1 MSHNCKSIEISI
13 NDLPDNVIIYRYV
26 DGDFIFVDF
35 NDKAKQTDALSR
47 EMIGKKITDIYYEK
61 LDDGL
66 LEKLFCVH
74 SFNEM
79 QKLEIKQYKNNN
91 IKFWRF
97 YTIKKLENG
106 DLIVFYQDKNREL
119 VNKLHQI
126 KEQNKRFKNALVK
139 LAQIESN
146 DLEKTFKKILKIINK
161 SLAVSRSSIWLYKKD
176 DGVLECVGLYSK
188 KHKKFMSD
196 QTICISIPKKCIV
209 KLEAKIPILL
219 DNRDKKN
226 LLCKFFKKYMKLS
239 SSSSFLLTPLLTNGE
254 VVGVMVNASKRPANK
269 WNKSEID
276 FSVAVASSISLNIEV
291 QKRKESEAKFNNIA
305 EISLIG
311 LFIYNDG
318 FVYVNRAFEKMTG
331 YTFEE
336 LKKMKAWQFFEEDKQ
351 DEIRES
357 VARRLRGESFFKEYS
372 DVKIIKKDGETRL
385 MRIAVDTIMH
395 EGHYAGAGSIVD
407 ITEIVRQKE
416 KVSLLAKA
424 LEYTDK
430 LVLITD
436 LGGHIIYVNEAF
448 IKLSGF
454 SREELIGS
462 KPTILRS
469 RTKDEAFYRKLWNT
483 ILSGEMYH
491 DVIVD
496 QNKDG
501 EDFYVEFNIAPIFGK
516 ENKIEHFV
524 FTGSDVSNR
533 IKIENKLK
541 QLATIDSLTKVYNR
555 YKINEIIE
563 HQIARS
569 KRYGEIFSILM
580 IDIDYFKKVNDTY
593 GHYVG
598 DVVLKKLSEL
608 ISSHIREVDSFG
620 RWGGEEF
627 MLLLHKANQS
637 EAIYIAE
644 KIRKLVEN
652 FSIENLYKITISI
665 GVTTFKKNDTKNLLL
680 ERADIAL
687 YQSKKDG
694 RNRVT
699 FK

>member
-1 MSHNCKSIEISI
+1 VSHNCKSIEISI
-13 NDLPDNVIIYRYV
+13 NDLPDNVVIYRYV
-26 DGDFIFVDF
+26 DGDFVFVDF
-35 NDKAKQTDALSR
+35 NDKAKQTDTLNR
-47 EMIGKKITDIYYEK
+47 DMLGKKITDIFDEK

-66 LEKLFCVH
+66 LEKLFCVY
-74 SFNEM
+74 SFNET
-79 QKLEIKQYKNNN
+79 QKLEIKQYKNKG
-91 IKFWRF
+91 IQFWRF
-97 YTIKKLENG
+97 YTIKKLNNG

-126 KEQNKRFKNALVK
+126 KEQNKHFKNALVK
-139 LAQIESN
+139 LAQIESSN
-146 DLEKTFKKILKIINK
+146 LQKTFKKILKIINK
-161 SLAVSRSSIWLYKKD
+161 SLAVSRSSIWLYRKD
-176 DGVLECVGLYSK
+176 EGILECVGIYSK
-188 KHKKFMSD
+188 KHKKFMPD
-196 QTICISIPKKCIV
+196 KNICIEVPKECIV
-209 KLEAKIPILL
+209 KFEAKTPILL
-219 DNRDKKN
+219 DKRDKKN

-239 SSSSFLLTPLLTNGE
+239 ASSSFLLTPLLTNGE
-254 VVGVMVNASKRPANK
+254 VVGLMVNASKRSANK

-291 QKRKESEAKFNNIA
+291 QKRKESETKFNNIA

-318 FVYVNRAFEKMTG
+318 FVYVNKAFEKMSG
-331 YTFEE
+331 YSFEE
-336 LKKMKAWQFFEEDKQ
+336 LKQIKAWEFFEEHKQ
-351 DEIRES
+351 DEIKE
-357 VARRLRGESFFKEYS
+357 VMKRRLKGESFFKEYS
-372 DVKIIKKDGETRL
+372 NVKIIKKDGEFRL
-385 MRIAVDTIMH
+385 MRIAVDTIVH
-395 EGHYAGAGSIVD
+395 EGHYAGAGSVVD
-407 ITEIVRQKE
+407 ITEIVQQKE

-436 LGGHIIYVNEAF
+436 LGGHIIYVNDAF

-462 KPTILRS
+462 KPSILRS

-541 QLATIDSLTKVYNR
+541 QLATIDSLTRVYNR
-555 YKINEIIE
+555 YKINEVIE

-569 KRYGEIFSILM
+569 KRYGEVFSILM
-580 IDIDYFKKVNDTY
+580 FDIDYFKKVNDTY

-627 MLLLHKANQS
+627 MLLLHKANQA

-652 FSIENLYKITISI
+652 FSIENLYKITVSI
-665 GVTTFKKNDTKNLLL
+665 GVTTFKKNDTKHLLL
-680 ERADIAL
+680 ERADKAL
-687 YQSKKDG
+687 YESKKEG